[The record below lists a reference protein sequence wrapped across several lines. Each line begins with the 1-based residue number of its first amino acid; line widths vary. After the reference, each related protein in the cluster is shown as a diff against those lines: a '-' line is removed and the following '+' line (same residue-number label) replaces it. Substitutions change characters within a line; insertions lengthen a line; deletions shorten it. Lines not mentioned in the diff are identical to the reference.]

1 MIVQLVEIAVGGL
14 VSICGMG
21 LGFVFLWDG
30 RRMNE
35 MKREVRAIEEE
46 ETREKNFIHFAE
58 DSIIEPY
65 AEHFLGGSCPK
76 CNDVTELKNGN
87 RLARGIAYRA
97 ISCRRKEGIPNIYR
111 CEVKKTHMHLRCE
124 SCNLHWIIAPK
135 DAKIVAPKDGESHAE
150 RTV

>member
-30 RRMNE
+30 RRMSE

-46 ETREKNFIHFAE
+46 EAQEKNLIHFAE
-58 DSIIEPY
+58 DSIIEPH
-65 AEHFLGGSCPK
+65 AEYFLGGSCPK
-76 CNDVTELKNGN
+76 CNDITKPRDGD

-97 ISCRRKEGIPNIYR
+97 ISCRIRGSIYR